1 MEKLN
6 KFELLSDKNKVYN
19 IYGYADVAQMVEQ
32 RIRNA
37 QVRGS
42 SPLISSIYMT
52 LAGVYILTLAGVILF
67 SGQIKDQNI
76 VAGLKMC
83 VFG

>member
-42 SPLISSIYMT
+42 SPLISSICMT
-52 LAGVYILTLAGVILF
+52 LAGV
-67 SGQIKDQNI
+67 
-76 VAGLKMC
+76 
-83 VFG
+83 